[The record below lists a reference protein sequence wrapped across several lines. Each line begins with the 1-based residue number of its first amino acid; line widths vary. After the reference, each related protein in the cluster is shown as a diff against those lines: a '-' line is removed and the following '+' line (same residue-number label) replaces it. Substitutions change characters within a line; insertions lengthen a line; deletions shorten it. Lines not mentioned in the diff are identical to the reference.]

1 MSPLNDNRARE
12 VLDFC
17 LAHESPQI
25 RSKVYE
31 IINLSGL
38 DKSDPLFLVLALTG
52 QIRVFL
58 EAAPVELRQLLDEWK
73 KQNAE
78 SLSQIDSAISLVIN
92 SHQET
97 ADIIK
102 QNLEAVTSK
111 CVSDIKEVGMA
122 TTGAIAAANEET
134 LAQARQAREEARELI
149 ERVSSLHA
157 SIEAK
162 RQANKETMTSI
173 IEQFQQT
180 TVELNTA
187 NLELKS
193 VILLTKKF
201 QQQTSWAKRAEW
213 FTPLLALLVMGFSG
227 GIAGGWL
234 TSRFYNS
241 PAEVWGRNL
250 LEWNRQQL
258 VECMQNNNSQ
268 CRLWIVPPNSSP

>member
-1 MSPLNDNRARE
+1 MSPLNDKARE

-58 EAAPVELRQLLDEWK
+58 EAAPAELRQLLDDWK
-73 KQNAE
+73 QQNAE
-78 SLSQIDSAISLVIN
+78 SLTEIHNAVSLVN
-92 SHQET
+92 STHLQQVDT
-97 ADIIK
+97 MR
-102 QNLEAVTSK
+102 QNLER
-111 CVSDIKEVGMA
+111 VSEQWVADIKEAGMA

-157 SIEAK
+157 SIEAE
-162 RQANKETMTSI
+162 RRANKEAMTDLVAK
-173 IEQFQQT
+173 FQQT

-187 NLELKS
+187 NLELKNA
-193 VILLTKKF
+193 ILSAKKF
-201 QQQTSWAKRAEW
+201 QQQVSWAKRAEW
-213 FTPLLALLVMGFSG
+213 FTPLLALMVMGFTG
-227 GIAGGWL
+227 AIAGGWL

-241 PAEVWGRNL
+241 PAEVLGRNL
-250 LEWNRQQL
+250 TEWNREQL

-268 CRLWIVPPNSSP
+268 CRLWVVPPESSP

>member
-1 MSPLNDNRARE
+1 MSPLNDKARE

-58 EAAPVELRQLLDEWK
+58 EAAPVELRQLLDDWK

-78 SLSQIDSAISLVIN
+78 SLSQIESAISLVIN
-92 SHQET
+92 SHQNQ

-102 QNLEAVTSK
+102 QNLETVTSQ
-111 CVSDIKEVGMA
+111 CVSDIKEAGMA

-134 LAQARQAREEARELI
+134 LAQARQARESARELI
-149 ERVSSLHA
+149 EQASSLHA
-157 SIEAK
+157 SIEAE

-173 IEQFQQT
+173 VAKFQQT
-180 TVELNTA
+180 TVELNAA
-187 NLELKS
+187 NLELKNA
-193 VILLTKKF
+193 ILSAKKF
-201 QQQTSWAKRAEW
+201 QQQASWAKQTEW

-241 PAEVWGRNL
+241 PTEVLGRNL

-268 CRLWIVPPNSSP
+268 CQLWVVPPNSSP